1 MFRLAPGRLTEPM
14 TTHSWLAASNTA
26 NTSMGPGLRA
36 AVLTT
41 TLGCGLVAGTFF
53 AFSSFIMP
61 ALNRL
66 APGQAISAMQSIN
79 KLAVTPLFML
89 AVFGTA
95 ILSVVVAVWAG
106 RTWTAP
112 GATWVLAGCAVYLIG
127 AIIVTIAANVPLNNT
142 LALADPQALTAP
154 GTWAHY
160 AHNWTIWNQV
170 RAVASLGATALLS
183 IGLMAR

>member
-1 MFRLAPGRLTEPM
+1 M
-14 TTHSWLAASNTA
+14 TTDTWVAATTA
-26 NTSMGPGLRA
+26 HTTMSSGLRT

-66 APGQAISAMQSIN
+66 APAQAISAMQSIN

-95 ILSVVVAVWAG
+95 VLSVVVAIWAMRAGPVPGG
-106 RTWTAP
+106 R
-112 GATWVLAGCAVYLIG
+112 WVLAGAVLYLAG
-127 AIIVTIAANVPLNNT
+127 AIIVTAAANVPLNN
-142 LALADPQALTAP
+142 ALAVADPHALTAP
-154 GTWAHY
+154 DQWASY
-160 AHNWTIWNQV
+160 LRNWTLWNHV
-170 RAVASLGATALLS
+170 RAVASLGATALLA